1 MKGAFLLL
9 STLGLLA
16 ASNAELIALDQVDS
30 ISSYHLV
37 TIAANGTRR
46 PVSQSNATI
55 DFTPGGSAVD
65 RQAGVLYLIGQKT
78 FDETNVTLVGVS
90 LKTGAVVSTAATPLP
105 PNSAGLG
112 LWNSGIDFAADLG
125 LLVVS
130 YTNASNAHILAT
142 VHPTTGEWNTVT
154 VIYHPNTIGV
164 VSPSSFVYI
173 PVQQTFIWQLG
184 VNHAITQFAFDF
196 KTGTLRN
203 ATSAQI
209 TDFVFNANDGMV
221 WGHGVTPGPNGTYWT
236 RTVEKMD
243 PATLKVERVRVLG
256 TLAIDIGMVNR
267 VAFDMEAQVMFW
279 ATTLFKD
286 VKVNVKPVHLAQVS
300 ISGGNASLIST
311 STILCPA
318 YVCPECGI
326 STCPATLNFV

>member
-1 MKGAFLLL
+1 M
-9 STLGLLA
+9 
-16 ASNAELIALDQVDS
+16 
-30 ISSYHLV
+30 
-37 TIAANGTRR
+37 
-46 PVSQSNATI
+46 
-55 DFTPGGSAVD
+55 
-65 RQAGVLYLIGQKT
+65 
-78 FDETNVTLVGVS
+78 
-90 LKTGAVVSTAATPLP
+90 
-105 PNSAGLG
+105 
-112 LWNSGIDFAADLG
+112 
-125 LLVVS
+125 
-130 YTNASNAHILAT
+130 
-142 VHPTTGEWNTVT
+142 
-154 VIYHPNTIGV
+154 

-173 PVQQTFIWQLG
+173 PVQQTFICQLG

-256 TLAIDIGMVNR
+256 TLAIDVGMVNR